1 MWWILWLALSVFLL
15 IVELLAPELV
25 SIWFSV
31 AALFVAI
38 LTAIFSQMYWVWQ
51 VLIFAILSAILVA
64 STRGI
69 VKKILK
75 RRENQETNLE
85 LILNHTAIVAEEINN
100 DNALGAVKI
109 NGLIWNARSED
120 GAIVKVGELVVVQ
133 QIQGNK
139 LIVKRS
145 EEK

>member
-139 LIVKRS
+139 LIVKRR